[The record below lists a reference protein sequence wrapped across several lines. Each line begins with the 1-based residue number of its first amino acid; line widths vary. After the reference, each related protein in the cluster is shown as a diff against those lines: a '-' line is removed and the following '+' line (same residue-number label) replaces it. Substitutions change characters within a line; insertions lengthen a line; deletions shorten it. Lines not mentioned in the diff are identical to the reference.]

1 MKTIQKRAFICAAAA
16 YVIAL
21 NASAQC
27 TSQSPKQTMALIELF
42 TSEGCSS
49 CPPAERWLAQ
59 AKTNKPGSTV
69 ALALH
74 VAYWDYLGWKDVFA
88 KPIFAQRQRWL
99 ANLNQSSTVYTPGI
113 FINGRE
119 APNWDNNDAF
129 ASTVTKVNNSLARA
143 TIKITRGLP
152 NQQTKI
158 EALLDSSKETNS
170 GAIQLHVATTSKP
183 FSNKISA
190 GENKGELLEHAHVVD
205 QWAQP
210 VVFAQSPMAQTAIT
224 TDKKTSAVVA
234 LVQDTKTG
242 SVLQAF
248 AVPADCA
255 AN

>member
-1 MKTIQKRAFICAAAA
+1 MKIIKKRVLLCAAAA
-16 YVIAL
+16 YAIAL
-21 NASAQC
+21 NATAQC
-27 TSQSPKQTMALIELF
+27 TSQSPKQTAALIELF

-69 ALALH
+69 ALAFH

-99 ANLNQSSTVYTPGI
+99 ANLNQSRTVYTPGI

-119 APNWDNNDAF
+119 AQNWDNNNAF
-129 ASTVTKVNNSLARA
+129 DSAVAKANNSVARA

-152 NQQTKI
+152 NQQIKV
-158 EALLDSSKETNS
+158 EAELDSSRDINA

-190 GENKGELLEHAHVVD
+190 GENKGEVLEHAHVVD

-210 VVFAQSPMAQTAIT
+210 VVFTHSQIAQTTVT

-242 SVLQAF
+242 GILQAF
-248 AVPADCA
+248 AVTADCA
-255 AN
+255 TN